1 MLDSEF
7 RLTAEN
13 GSVSMAV
20 LDLRHYPQVKPE
32 FSCVGFP
39 PGVLGTQVRE
49 TARGGSHQGSND
61 YPSTHLRLR
70 SPVSDWMGTTLIK
83 LLYKRV
89 VKFLGHNSSLFVG
102 TRHPNPVSGF

>member
-32 FSCVGFP
+32 LFLCRFSS
-39 PGVLGTQVRE
+39 
-49 TARGGSHQGSND
+49 GSPWNTS
-61 YPSTHLRLR
+61 
-70 SPVSDWMGTTLIK
+70 
-83 LLYKRV
+83 
-89 VKFLGHNSSLFVG
+89 
-102 TRHPNPVSGF
+102 